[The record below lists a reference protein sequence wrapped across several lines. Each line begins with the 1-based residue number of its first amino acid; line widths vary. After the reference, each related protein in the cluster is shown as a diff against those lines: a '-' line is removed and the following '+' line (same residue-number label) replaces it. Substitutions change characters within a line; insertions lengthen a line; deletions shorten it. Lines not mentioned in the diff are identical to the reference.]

1 MLAVLGV
8 AMGGGCARLGC
19 CSKSCAPTRRLFC
32 DESDQRLLAS
42 QFYCTHLS
50 PLLKLRKL
58 TCHSRHRHYFVAADG
73 AGADD
78 FWWVADTKMLANDGR
93 VDAE

>member
-1 MLAVLGV
+1 
-8 AMGGGCARLGC
+8 
-19 CSKSCAPTRRLFC
+19 
-32 DESDQRLLAS
+32 
-42 QFYCTHLS
+42 
-50 PLLKLRKL
+50 
-58 TCHSRHRHYFVAADG
+58 VAADG